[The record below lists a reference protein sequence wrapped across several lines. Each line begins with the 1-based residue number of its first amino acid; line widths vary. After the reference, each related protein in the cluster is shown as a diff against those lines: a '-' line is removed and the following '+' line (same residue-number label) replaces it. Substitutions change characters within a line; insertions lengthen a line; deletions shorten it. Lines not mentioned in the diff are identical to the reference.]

1 MRGFRFASA
10 SAILVAALFAGL
22 PARAEDDKGKA
33 DKLEDSITTALP
45 MFAQVADYRERLHKN
60 GVKYLF
66 TYISDIQSNVSGGV
80 RRGTIYDGRLEGM
93 LDIDLEKFIGW
104 QGGKVHF
111 NGFAIHGHGLSRY
124 YLDNILITSEIEA
137 LSTVR
142 LSEFWYEHVFGDR
155 AASIK
160 VGQLAADLE
169 FHTRNFGGPFVNGTF
184 GWPEVA
190 TVNLPS
196 GGPAYPF
203 ASPGVRVLIR
213 PTANREDVI
222 FRAAVFDGDPAGPGP
237 NDPQERN
244 RFGTNFRLR
253 DPPLIIG
260 EGEFKYGSTKEGWL
274 LPGIIKLGVW
284 NHLGKFNDLRLSVEG
299 LSTADPS
306 SSGIP
311 LRRRGE
317 DGIYTVIEQMIY
329 HVPGAEDPQTGI
341 SVFTRASGSPADRSL
356 VDFYID
362 AGVNFNGVIP
372 GRPNDSFGIAAAYAH
387 ISPNASLLDQEKA
400 FFAGVPSPIRK
411 YEALI
416 EATYQWEI
424 MTGWTMQPD
433 FQYIFRPGGGI
444 PDPNDPA
451 GIRRIGNATVL
462 GWRSTIKF

>member
-1 MRGFRFASA
+1 
-10 SAILVAALFAGL
+10 
-22 PARAEDDKGKA
+22 
-33 DKLEDSITTALP
+33 

-124 YLDNILITSEIEA
+124 DLDNILITSEIEA

-317 DGIYTVIEQMIY
+317 DGIYTVIEQMINLNTPSPY
-329 HVPGAEDPQTGI
+329 PRLRAGHPLPSPGTQGEQGEKEGARMLYRFTSQVVVPSLLSLSAMPMA
-341 SVFTRASGSPADRSL
+341 ASSSRMRS
-356 VDFYID
+356 
-362 AGVNFNGVIP
+362 
-372 GRPNDSFGIAAAYAH
+372 DSFVIA
-387 ISPNASLLDQEKA
+387 S
-400 FFAGVPSPIRK
+400 
-411 YEALI
+411 EAK
-416 EATYQWEI
+416 Q
-424 MTGWTMQPD
+424 
-433 FQYIFRPGGGI
+433 
-444 PDPNDPA
+444 
-451 GIRRIGNATVL
+451 
-462 GWRSTIKF
+462 STQKLE

>member
-1 MRGFRFASA
+1 MRGFRSASA

-190 TVNLPS
+190 TANLPS

-356 VDFYID
+356 IDFYID

>member
-1 MRGFRFASA
+1 MSDRMKTLGAAAFAVLLA
-10 SAILVAALFAGL
+10 AVAAA
-22 PARAEDDKGKA
+22 PARAEE

-45 MFAQVADYRERLHKN
+45 MFAQVADYREKLFKN

-80 RRGTIYDGRLEGM
+80 RRGTIYEGRLETM
-93 LDIDLEKFIGW
+93 LDIDLEKFVGW

-111 NGFAIHGHGLSRY
+111 NGFAIHGRGLSRY

-142 LSEFWYEHVFGDR
+142 LSEFWYEHKFGDI
-155 AASIK
+155 AAVK

-184 GWPEVA
+184 GWPEIA
-190 TVNLPS
+190 AVNLPS

-203 ASPGVRVLIR
+203 ASPGVRVVIK
-213 PTANREDVI
+213 PTGKDDVI
-222 FRAAVFDGDPAGPGP
+222 LRAAVFDGDPAGPGP

-260 EGEFKYGSTKEGWL
+260 EGEFRYGSAKEGWL
-274 LPGIIKLGVW
+274 LPGVMKLGVW
-284 NHLGKFNDLRLSVEG
+284 NHLGRFNDLRLSVEG
-299 LSTADPS
+299 ISTADPS

-317 DGIYTVIEQMIY
+317 DGIYTVVEQMIY
-329 HVPGAEDPQTGI
+329 HVPDAEEEQRGI
-341 SVFTRASGSPADRSL
+341 SVFTRASGSPPDRSL
-356 VDFYID
+356 IDYYVD
-362 AGVNFNGVIP
+362 AGVSFNGVIP
-372 GRPNDSFGIAAAYAH
+372 SRPNDSFGIAGAYAH
-387 ISPNASLLDQEKA
+387 ISPNASRLDQEKA

-416 EATYQWEI
+416 EATYQYQI
-424 MTGWTMQPD
+424 MTGWTVQPD

-451 GIRRIGNATVL
+451 GIRRIGNAAVV
-462 GWRSTIKF
+462 GWRSTVKF

>member
-1 MRGFRFASA
+1 MRDFRLVSA
-10 SAILVAALFAGL
+10 SAILVAALFASL
-22 PARAEDDKGKA
+22 PACADDAKDKA

-45 MFAQVADYRERLHKN
+45 MFAQVADYREKLLKN

-80 RRGTIYDGRLEGM
+80 RRGTTYEGRLETM
-93 LDIDLEKFIGW
+93 LDIDLEKFVGW

-111 NGFAIHGHGLSRY
+111 NGFAINGRGLTRY
-124 YLDNILITSEIEA
+124 YVNNIMTTSEIEA
-137 LSTVR
+137 LSSVR

-155 AASIK
+155 VASIK
-160 VGQLAADLE
+160 VGQLASDLE
-169 FHTRNFGGPFVNGTF
+169 FHTRNFGGPFVNSTF
-184 GWPEVA
+184 GWPA
-190 TVNLPS
+190 IASANLPS

-260 EGEFKYGSTKEGWL
+260 EAEFKYGSTKEGWL
-274 LPGIIKLGVW
+274 LPGTIKLGVW
-284 NHLGKFNDLRLSVEG
+284 NHLGRFNDLRLSAEG
-299 LSTADPS
+299 ISTADPS

-317 DGIYTVIEQMIY
+317 DGIYAVVEQMIY
-329 HVPGAEDPQTGI
+329 HVPGAEEEQRGI
-341 SVFTRASGSPADRSL
+341 SVFTRASGSPPDRSL
-356 VDFYID
+356 IDYYVD
-362 AGVNFNGVIP
+362 AGVSFNGIIP
-372 GRPNDSFGIAAAYAH
+372 GRPDDSFGIAGAYAH
-387 ISPNASLLDQEKA
+387 ISPNAALLDQETA
-400 FFAGVPSPIRK
+400 FFTMNPIPIRN

-416 EATYQWEI
+416 ELTYQAQI
-424 MTGWTMQPD
+424 MTGWTIQPD
-433 FQYIFRPGGGI
+433 FQYIFHPGGNI
-444 PDPNDPA
+444 PNPNDPS
-451 GIRRIGNATVL
+451 GTHRIRDAAVVGL
-462 GWRSTIKF
+462 RSTIKF